1 MNIEQVFDGVLKKE
15 NVLEKIC
22 KKFKIKSDEIVF
34 IGDDINDLELMKK
47 VGFAATPHDGIKE
60 AIKLADYQCR
70 ADGGRGV
77 LREVTDLIILA
88 KFGNK
93 KSY

>member
-1 MNIEQVFDGVLKKE
+1 MSLA
-15 NVLEKIC
+15 
-22 KKFKIKSDEIVF
+22 IKSATASKHHF
-34 IGDDINDLELMKK
+34 ILRKYDINDLELMKK
-47 VGFAATPHDGIKE
+47 VGFAAIPHDGIKE

-70 ADGGRGV
+70 ANGGRGV

-93 KSY
+93 KLY

>member
-1 MNIEQVFDGVLKKE
+1 
-15 NVLEKIC
+15 
-22 KKFKIKSDEIVF
+22 
-34 IGDDINDLELMKK
+34 MKK
-47 VGFAATPHDGIKE
+47 VGFAAIPHDGIKE

-93 KSY
+93 KLY